1 MALKET
7 LAPRESNCT
16 SAQEFAALSAE
27 ALTDP
32 ADKAYAKYLLEQ
44 GETAAQMPPDYIAVA
59 ECALGLDDREFA
71 MSIYAQAEEMC
82 FEAMEFAAV
91 GHSLAV
97 NTDQVEKAKALLQRA
112 ADEASKP
119 NEYLTISGYAANDLK
134 DDALAAELLAKV
146 DANAKSLAD
155 YSKLVKTLIDAGE
168 TDTAKTF
175 LKKAERYLSGIADT
189 LSYAEQIKQLFDD
202 NDWARSTLEEAESS
216 CQFPKDFAQLA
227 TGFKNI
233 LGDQDQVKN
242 LMAQAADYA
251 MTGEEQFDLGNG
263 YWDLLQD
270 KEAALAAFKQALPD
284 LNDKAALLNL
294 GAKIGKEIG
303 DSTLAKTVFAKVEQ
317 KSSGTTELRKL
328 AQTVLDAMGDRE
340 YAADIYL
347 RASETMDQPN
357 DLISLAGDL
366 AKQLEEKGKATEV
379 YRKAFSRLTDFG
391 QYLKLLEQVESNTA
405 DKDFCRDILAKAA
418 EQASGSPELLSVCE
432 RVMSVLGDAKMC
444 RPLLQSAEEQVT
456 SVGEMK
462 NVLQAVENH
471 FADDKEWTA
480 LVQQKLALRE
490 ANQAKYAVFQKRES
504 KADNFIKMMQLTDD
518 VMAELDDVHYA
529 RKLLDSAEKMM
540 EAQGFDLN
548 RAGSL
553 VKAIATHLKDSDW
566 ARKLLASMAQQCR
579 GFGDVRSVGRSAVR
593 YLPDEGRELAK
604 GYYQAWE
611 EKLNSA
617 DNANGY
623 DFTKLAAAVH
633 QDLADTEGAK
643 RLLETAGRAGGDR
656 FFWAHMGELAGQIGD
671 SNQASG
677 CFNKA
682 LESCA
687 TPQQMQQVVNRLLT
701 ISSDTG
707 GIRDLYAGAR
717 EQFTNPRQQLAW
729 AEGILSLFKDGEW
742 AKKEFDALATKMNG
756 PGDHEIFE
764 LSRRAKFGHSLR
776 GHKH

>member
-7 LAPRESNCT
+7 LEPRESNCT
-16 SAQEFAALSAE
+16 SAQDFAALAAE

-32 ADKAYAKYLLEQ
+32 ADKTYAKYLLEQ
-44 GETAAQMPPDYIAVA
+44 GETAAQMPPDYVAVA

-71 MSIYAQAEEMC
+71 MGIYAQAEEMC

-97 NTDQVEKAKALLQRA
+97 NTDQAEKAKELLQRA

-134 DDALAAELLAKV
+134 DDALAAELLSKV

-168 TDTAKTF
+168 TDTARTF
-175 LKKAERYLSGIADT
+175 LKKAERYLSGIEDT
-189 LSYAEQIKQLFDD
+189 LGYADQIKQHFDD
-202 NDWARSTLEEAESS
+202 EDWARSILEEAESS
-216 CQFPKDFAQLA
+216 CQFPKDFAKLA
-227 TGFKNI
+227 TGFKSI

-263 YWDLLQD
+263 YWDLLRD
-270 KEAALAAFKQALPD
+270 KEAALAAFQKALPD

-294 GAKIGKEIG
+294 GSKIGKEIG
-303 DSTLAKTVFAKVEQ
+303 DSALAKTVFAKVEQ

-328 AQTVLDAMGDRE
+328 AQTVFDAMDDRE

-347 RASETMDQPN
+347 RASESMDQPN

-366 AKQLEEKGKATEV
+366 AKQLDEKGKATEV
-379 YRKAFSRLTDFG
+379 YRKAFSKLSDFG

-405 DKDFCRDILAKAA
+405 DKDFCRDILARAG
-418 EQASGSPELLSVCE
+418 EQASGTPDLLSVCD
-432 RVMSVLGDAKMC
+432 RIMGVLEDEGMC

-462 NVLQAVENH
+462 NVLQAVEKH
-471 FADDKEWTA
+471 FADDKEWIS
-480 LVQQKLALRE
+480 LVQQKLAMRE

-529 RKLLDSAEKMM
+529 RKLLDGAEKMM
-540 EAQGFDLN
+540 EEQGFDLN

-579 GFGDVRSVGRSAVR
+579 GFGDVRSVGRTAIQF
-593 YLPDEGRELAK
+593 LPAEGRELASS
-604 GYYQAWE
+604 YYQDWE
-611 EKLNSA
+611 TKLNAGDSA
-617 DNANGY
+617 GGY
-623 DFTKLAAAVH
+623 DFTKLAAAVY
-633 QDLADTEGAK
+633 QDLADTERAK
-643 RLLETAGRAGGDR
+643 RLLETAGKVGGDR
-656 FFWAHMGELAGQIGD
+656 FFWVHMGKLAGQIGD
-671 SNQASG
+671 STQASG
-677 CFNKA
+677 FFKKSV
-682 LESCA
+682 ESCS
-687 TPQQMQQVVNRLLT
+687 TPQQLQQVISRLLT
-701 ISSDTG
+701 ISSNTD
-707 GIRDLYAGAR
+707 GIRDLYTSAR
-717 EQFTNPRQQLAW
+717 EQFTNPRQQLTW

-742 AKKEFDALATKMNG
+742 AKKEFDSLGAKMTG
-756 PGDHEIFE
+756 QGDHEIFE
-764 LSRRAKFGHSLR
+764 LSRRSKFGHSLR